1 MPRGVYDRSSTKARM
16 QQMTYIEP
24 VSHETDEEIDARI
37 SESFEIL
44 SDLTEASLT
53 GDVRA
58 IVVSGP
64 AGVGKSHTVEEKLAQ
79 WDPNGINH
87 TIIKGYVRATGL
99 YKLLYQHSEAGKVL
113 VFDDAD
119 TVFFDDTSLNM
130 LKAVC
135 DSNKKRTVSY
145 MTEGALYD
153 EESSVKLPKQ
163 FDFNGTIIF
172 ITNLDFDSMID
183 KGHKLAPHLQAML
196 SRAHYIDLKMKTKRD
211 YMIRIRQVLKN
222 GLLAEQGLDA
232 IAQQE
237 VVAFIDKNQNS
248 MRELSLRMALKVAAI
263 RKSSPQKWEKMSR
276 VTCCR

>member
-183 KGHKLAPHLQAML
+183 RGHKLAPHLQAML